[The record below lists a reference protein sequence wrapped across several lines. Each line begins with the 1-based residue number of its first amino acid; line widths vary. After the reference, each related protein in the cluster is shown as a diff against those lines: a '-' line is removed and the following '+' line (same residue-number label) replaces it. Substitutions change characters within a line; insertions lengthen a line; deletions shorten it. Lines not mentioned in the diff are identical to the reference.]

1 MPGRRKGRCQPSWRA
16 ARQQERRMAFLTMK
30 NPARSKEKQIWRNP
44 FMGKRYDDYYDYD
57 DGLTREQR
65 REKRVRKRKRQILL
79 LRISV
84 AFFSVLVIGCAAVLT
99 SYLVKKGTISLS
111 FLPSSANTSSQ
122 GSAGQAAAQSGNDP
136 VNGSD
141 DSTAADH
148 SAAQDEEAQ
157 AVAEATPVSQDVQA
171 QPAPQAVEAPA
182 EDEPAAENTGSVE
195 NADAVLSEAALL
207 AAGYDYDAAINL
219 LKSVPGYENDSALTS
234 AIAGYDEIRS
244 SCVAVDVNTVPH
256 IFYHSLINDTDRAFD
271 VSVLGQSTVDGMN
284 AWMTTIDEFDKI
296 TQQLY
301 DNGYVYVRLRDLVVE
316 TTGEDG
322 TPHFEPNTH
331 LMLPPGK
338 KAIVLSVD
346 DLSYYHSY
354 KPAGFPDKLV
364 LNEEG
369 LVKCQY
375 ESADGSVSVGD
386 YDVVP
391 RLNTFLREHPDGS
404 YHGARGLIAL
414 TGYNGVFGYRTDID
428 YEVKE
433 HLVSDQA
440 AWLDAHPDFSRDE
453 DIAQAKV
460 IAQAIMDEGWEFAS
474 HTWGHISVTG
484 ADAGTLQVDNEKWI
498 NNVSNIVG
506 PTDTI
511 IFAHGNDIGDWQ
523 EYSPDNPK
531 YNYYR
536 SAGYYFYCNVDGSV
550 PYWVQIRGN
559 YVRQGRINMDGYM
572 LYQASTGQTDVLNSL
587 IDPVSVFD
595 SRRPTPVIANGQG

>member
-1 MPGRRKGRCQPSWRA
+1 
-16 ARQQERRMAFLTMK
+16 
-30 NPARSKEKQIWRNP
+30 
-44 FMGKRYDDYYDYD
+44 MGKKYDDYYDYD

-65 REKRVRKRKRQILL
+65 RAQRVRKRQRQILL
-79 LRISV
+79 LRVCVI
-84 AFFSVLVIGCAAVLT
+84 FFSVLVIGGVALIT
-99 SYLVKKGTISLS
+99 SYLVRKGTINLS
-111 FLPSSANTSSQ
+111 FLPQIGSSSSQ
-122 GSAGQAAAQSGNDP
+122 QQGGAAVNDAAGAIEAASTLDQNAEDEGAAHSDGSAADAVTADGMAADGGAGAQASDTAAQIAAASDDCAADGAAAQ
-136 VNGSD
+136 
-141 DSTAADH
+141 ADGY
-148 SAAQDEEAQ
+148 
-157 AVAEATPVSQDVQA
+157 
-171 QPAPQAVEAPA
+171 
-182 EDEPAAENTGSVE
+182 AAENEAGNGGAQGNGTLTVE
-195 NADAVLSEAALL
+195 NADGVLEQAALL
-207 AAGYDYDAAINL
+207 AAGYDYDGAIAL
-219 LKSVPGYENDSALTS
+219 LQNVPGYENDSALS
-234 AIAGYDEIRS
+234 LAIADYEQQRDA
-244 SCVAVDVNTVPH
+244 CVAVDVNSVPH

-284 AWMTTIDEFDKI
+284 AWMTTIEEFDKI

-322 TPHFEPNTH
+322 TPHFEPNSH

-354 KPAGFPDKLV
+354 KPAGFPEKLV

-375 ESADGSVSVGD
+375 EAADGTVSVGD

-391 RLNTFLREHPDGS
+391 RLNTFLREHPDGAYKGS
-404 YHGARGLIAL
+404 RGLIAL

-428 YEVKE
+428 YEVRQ

-440 AWLDAHPDFSRDE
+440 AWLETHPDFSRQE
-453 DIAQAKV
+453 DIAQAQI
-460 IAQAIMDEGWEFAS
+460 IAQAIKDEGWEFAS

-484 ADAGTLQVDNEKWI
+484 ADADKLKTDNEKWVE
-498 NNVSNIVG
+498 NVQNVVG
-506 PTDTI
+506 PVDTI

-523 EYSPDNPK
+523 DYAPDNPK

-550 PYWVQIRGN
+550 PYWVQIRGD

-572 LYQASTGQTDVLNSL
+572 LYQASTGQTDVLNAL
-587 IDPVSVFD
+587 IDPASVFD
-595 SRRPTPVIANGQG
+595 QRRPTPVVANGQG